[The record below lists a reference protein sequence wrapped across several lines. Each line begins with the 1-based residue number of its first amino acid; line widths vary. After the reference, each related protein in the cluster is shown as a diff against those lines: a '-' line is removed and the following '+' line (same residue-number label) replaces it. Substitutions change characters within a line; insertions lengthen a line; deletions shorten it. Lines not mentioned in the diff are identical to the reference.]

1 MAFLCWQIMEREIF
15 FKEGQQKKSKN
26 DSLCCKKNRFMKS
39 WPYLSKSCKKLWF
52 FFYRYGENV
61 WLAYLK
67 LLLLSGPHQ
76 SIKLQN
82 LSKTEPTETQV
93 WAILPVRRRL
103 CYRKKGYLLECEIS
117 FCKIQSSNNAD
128 DKDSIP
134 ESNIW
139 DQTLN
144 WQVII
149 WEV

>member
-1 MAFLCWQIMEREIF
+1 MKWPSSTGRSWREKYFLRKGSRSPRMTLFVVKKKQVTEI
-15 FKEGQQKKSKN
+15 
-26 DSLCCKKNRFMKS
+26 LTL
-39 WPYLSKSCKKLWF
+39 LSKSYIKLWF

-67 LLLLSGPHQ
+67 LLLLSPPHP

-82 LSKTEPTETQV
+82 LSKTELTETQV
-93 WAILPVRRRL
+93 WAILPVLRR
-103 CYRKKGYLLECEIS
+103 CKRKVIS
-117 FCKIQSSNNAD
+117 RNVKFPFVKIQSSNNAD